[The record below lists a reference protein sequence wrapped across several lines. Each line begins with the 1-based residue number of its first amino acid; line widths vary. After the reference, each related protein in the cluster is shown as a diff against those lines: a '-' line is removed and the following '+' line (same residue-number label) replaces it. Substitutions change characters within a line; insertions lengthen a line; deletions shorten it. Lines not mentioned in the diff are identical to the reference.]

1 MSTFYIVATPI
12 GNRED
17 MTERAK
23 RILSEVDIIA
33 CEDTRVTKRLLEGY
47 GIYTSLMSYHA
58 QSPEQKEQYICDL
71 LGKGKNIALVSDAGT
86 PTISDP
92 GTRLV
97 ARVYASVPDATVVVV
112 PGASAGVALLS
123 GSGIS
128 THPHIFYGFL
138 PHKKGRTTLIREILD
153 QPYTSVVYESPHR
166 IMKLLESLI
175 EQGAGDRLMVVGREL
190 TKMFEQ
196 IVRGTTTEVLAYFTN
211 NPDKIKGEFVVAIT
225 GTKNKVY

>member
-1 MSTFYIVATPI
+1 MATFYVIATPI
-12 GNRED
+12 GNKED
-17 MTERAK
+17 ITERAK
-23 RILSEVDIIA
+23 RVLADVDLIA

-47 GIYTSLMSYHA
+47 EIYTSLISYHA

-71 LGKGKNIALVSDAGT
+71 LGKGKDIALVSDAGT

-97 ARVYASVPDATVVVV
+97 ARIHTSVPDANIVVI
-112 PGASAGVALLS
+112 PGPSAGVALLS

-138 PHKKGRTTLIREILD
+138 PHKKGRTTMIREIINNE
-153 QPYTSVVYESPHR
+153 YTSVLYESPHR
-166 IMKLLESLI
+166 IIKFLESLV
-175 EQGAGDRLMVVGREL
+175 ENGAGDRLIVIGREL
-190 TKMFEQ
+190 TKMYEQ
-196 IVRGTTTEVLAYFTN
+196 IIRATTQEVLAYFVEH
-211 NPDKIKGEFVVAIT
+211 PDKVKGEFVVAVT

>member
-1 MSTFYIVATPI
+1 MATFYIIATPI

-17 MTERAK
+17 ITERAK
-23 RILSEVDIIA
+23 RILADVDLVA
-33 CEDTRVTKRLLEGY
+33 CEDTRVTKRLLESY
-47 GIYTSLMSYHA
+47 EIYTSLISYHA

-71 LGKGKNIALVSDAGT
+71 LGKGKDIALVSDAGT

-97 ARVYASVPDATVVVV
+97 ARIHTSVPGAQIVVV
-112 PGASAGVALLS
+112 PGPSAGIALLS

-138 PHKKGRTTLIREILD
+138 PHKKGRSTLIREILSNE
-153 QPYTSVVYESPHR
+153 YTSVLYESPHR
-166 IMKLLESLI
+166 IVKFLESLI
-175 EQGAGDRLMVVGREL
+175 ENGASDRLIVIGREL
-190 TKMFEQ
+190 TKMYEQ
-196 IVRGTTTEVLAYFTN
+196 IIRATTREVLDYFIQ
-211 NPDKIKGEFVVAIT
+211 NPDKVKGEFVVAIT

>member
-1 MSTFYIVATPI
+1 
-12 GNRED
+12 

-23 RILSEVDIIA
+23 RILSEVDLIA

-47 GIYTSLMSYHA
+47 EIYTSLISYHA
-58 QSPEQKEQYICDL
+58 QSPDQKEQYICDL

-97 ARVYASVPDATVVVV
+97 ARIHTSVPDAQVVVV
-112 PGASAGVALLS
+112 PGASAGIALLS

-138 PHKKGRTTLIREILD
+138 PHKKGRTTMTREIIAN
-153 QPYTSVVYESPHR
+153 QYTSVLYESPHR
-166 IMKLLESLI
+166 IMKFLQSLI
-175 EQGAGDRLMVVGREL
+175 DNDASERLIVVGREL
-190 TKMFEQ
+190 TKMYEQ
-196 IVRGTTTEVLAYFTN
+196 IIRGTAREALEYFTQ